1 MRVSVVPNIDPRA
14 TVWPCPQRDRLREA
28 AARTES
34 TKPVGLEDVFF
45 QLRHDGPLVRRI
57 SRALAW
63 KDVRKSAKAGN
74 ENDSTADDG
83 DPVADLDVGS
93 WCAFTRC
100 GGCGSTTL
108 MIGRSGR
115 RH

>member
-1 MRVSVVPNIDPRA
+1 
-14 TVWPCPQRDRLREA
+14 
-28 AARTES
+28 
-34 TKPVGLEDVFF
+34 
-45 QLRHDGPLVRRI
+45 
-57 SRALAW
+57 
-63 KDVRKSAKAGN
+63 VRKSAKAGN